1 MLIRLLLTLAV
12 SATLLP
18 AQSVEFLSD
27 IRPLLSD
34 NCFTC
39 HGPDE
44 ASRLAGIRLDGRD
57 HAFSDTSNGT
67 LIVAGDLEESLVYQR
82 ISSGDP
88 ARRTTPACSGK
99 ELTSEQIKS
108 VRHPPRTPNIPVP
121 RTRPKAHW
129 SRTGSGRHGNPRLAP
144 TPGRCSRPEPARPS
158 KEPRVRRPR

>member
-34 NCFTC
+34 NCFAC

-44 ASRLAGIRLDGRD
+44 ASRLAGIRLDVRD

-67 LIVAGDLEESLVYQR
+67 LIVEGNPEESLVYQR
-82 ISSGDP
+82 PERHFIECMLIMVQGQFISDY
-88 ARRTTPACSGK
+88 
-99 ELTSEQIKS
+99 
-108 VRHPPRTPNIPVP
+108 IP
-121 RTRPKAHW
+121 W
-129 SRTGSGRHGNPRLAP
+129 
-144 TPGRCSRPEPARPS
+144 
-158 KEPRVRRPR
+158 